1 MNGTYLLIILFLVV
15 ILPNLLGWLLR
26 NQTQARGKFG
36 IGAFKVE
43 CPNCGKPQPI
53 FRKPTSFKQMMFGGC
68 TCRAC
73 GTEIDKYGA
82 HEAN

>member
-1 MNGTYLLIILFLVV
+1 MNGTYLLIILFVVV

-26 NQTQARGKFG
+26 NQTQARGKSG

-53 FRKPTSFKQMMFGGC
+53 FRKPTSFKQLMFGGC
-68 TCRAC
+68 TCKAC
-73 GTEIDKYGA
+73 GTDIDRYGA
-82 HEAN
+82 QEA